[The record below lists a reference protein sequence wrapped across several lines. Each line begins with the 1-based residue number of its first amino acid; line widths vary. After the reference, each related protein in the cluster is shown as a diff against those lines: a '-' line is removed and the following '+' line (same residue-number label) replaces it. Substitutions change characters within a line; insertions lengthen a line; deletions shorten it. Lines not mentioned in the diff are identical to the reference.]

1 MSNIAQRLKRLEA
14 MQPPEQKPF
23 YDLCIEWKLHP
34 ERRPGLSEAA
44 GMSIAAA
51 DLLFQTGL
59 KYGPEAGKG
68 TTPFQHWETA
78 EIRAVLALC
87 DG

>member
-14 MQPPEQKPF
+14 MQPPEQKSF
-23 YDLCIEWKLHP
+23 YDLCIKWKNCPDSRP
-34 ERRPGLSEAA
+34 ELAEAA

-59 KYGPEAGKG
+59 KYGPEAGKN
-68 TTPFQHWETA
+68 TDPFRHWKTA
-78 EIRAVLALC
+78 EIRAVLAFC
-87 DG
+87 DS

>member
-14 MQPPEQKPF
+14 VQPLEKKSF
-23 YDLCIEWKLHP
+23 YALCIKWKNCPDSRP
-34 ERRPGLSEAA
+34 EIAAAAGLS
-44 GMSIAAA
+44 MAAA

-59 KYGPEAGKG
+59 KYGPEAGKKAA
-68 TTPFQHWETA
+68 PFQCWETA
-78 EIRAVLALC
+78 EIRAVLVLC